1 LMLFFLRFFCNST
14 SFFSISSYN
23 LTETICKF
31 FNQKEMKKV
40 TLVGLMAMT
49 ILGSCV
55 SKKKYVAL
63 ESDLSN
69 TKSRLTK
76 TQVEKEELES
86 KVAKIEARVTEYNQ
100 KINSLKHINDSQY
113 ASVGDVA
120 VMSNNTKKKMR
131 ATLAKIDPS
140 ELAKAETLEDSMN
153 LAVSYNLKK
162 SISDEED
169 DIVVDINKTVVMINI
184 SDKLL
189 FNSGS
194 YRVSNK
200 ANAILEKLAEV
211 INSEPSMEVMVDGH
225 TDSRTINT
233 AMFQDNWDLS
243 VKRATSIV
251 RLLQN
256 KYNVNPAN
264 LIAAGR
270 SSYLPLVENDSKENM
285 AKNRRTKIVII
296 PNLDK
301 FFALLDAETL

>member
-1 LMLFFLRFFCNST
+1 
-14 SFFSISSYN
+14 
-23 LTETICKF
+23 
-31 FNQKEMKKV
+31 MKKV

-100 KINSLKHINDSQY
+100 KINSLKDINDSQY

-194 YRVSNK
+194 YKVSNK

-211 INSEPSMEVMVDGH
+211 INSEPSMEVMVEGH